1 MDWIQRP
8 SGTWNFLRGIAY
20 GNGHFVTFV
29 AGGEFFPQSGRFKNG
44 SGFSLVTAERKR
56 PVDLSTG
63 LRCY

>member
-1 MDWIQRP
+1 MPGRHGLSQ
-8 SGTWNFLRGIAY
+8 SS
-20 GNGHFVTFV
+20 V